1 MPALNERG
9 DINAASI
16 GIYLILT
23 IILGFIFRNNGIFQ
37 SIGLLF
43 VFLFTFVKL
52 VGSCMTVYVQTTMD
66 MSLYTP
72 AAIIGTVVLS
82 PLMLSICALLMPN
95 KKTIESF
102 RSPTAMIGPKFI
114 IATRMV
120 IFSALAVGVTGG
132 LKIFTTN
139 TTPEGIQQG
148 QILLRTAAGLGIS
161 SWMLIYGAIILF
173 YPERHCMGTAYP
185 IIACMIMPVFTVRL
199 AYGCAVAS
207 TFYTEL
213 TQVFNPLAGNWIVYL
228 VMAFIPEVFISGSL
242 VGIGLV
248 NCIGQK

>member
-1 MPALNERG
+1 MLPLNERG

-23 IILGFIFRNNGIFQ
+23 IILCFIFRNNGIGH

-43 VFLFTFVKL
+43 VFLFTVVKL

-82 PLMLSICALLMPN
+82 PLI

-102 RSPTAMIGPKFI
+102 RSPTALIGPKFI

-207 TFYTEL
+207 TFYTDL
-213 TQVFNPLAGNWIVYL
+213 TQVFNPLAGNWIVYM

-248 NCIGQK
+248 NCIGQKR